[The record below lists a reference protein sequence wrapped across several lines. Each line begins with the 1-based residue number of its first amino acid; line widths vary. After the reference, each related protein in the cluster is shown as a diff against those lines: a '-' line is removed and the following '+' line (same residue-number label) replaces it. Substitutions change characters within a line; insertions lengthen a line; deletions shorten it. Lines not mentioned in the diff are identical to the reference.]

1 MRVAL
6 YARVS
11 TDIQVRDGDSIEAQL
26 DALRKYAKKNGYEI
40 AGEYIDN
47 GISGTLLDERD
58 ELQRMLDDVRDGK
71 IDLVAFTR
79 LDRYFRNLKHYLN
92 TQSTLDEH
100 NVPWVAIWESYTTA
114 TAAGRLIINQML
126 SFAQFESEN
135 TTVRINH
142 VFDYKKQKHEAL
154 SGKHPFGYMIDS
166 KHYVPDPTTADLAR
180 QVFDIYLATGSL
192 CETLRQTKDWGVPKT
207 QRAMKLMLQN
217 RKYIGECY
225 GIEDYCEPIID
236 RETFDLVQEKLKRN
250 VKKPRKYDYIFT
262 GLVYCSD
269 CKRRM
274 TGQTQE
280 YHQKKIRYKVY
291 ACGFHFRTIPTCTNP
306 KCLNE
311 AKTEKYLV
319 ENLKNL
325 VFAEIHEGENKKH
338 PNYEKQIEAIE
349 RKIARVKD
357 LYVNELIGLDEYKT
371 DVERYKADIERIR
384 IDMRKYSTKTKN
396 ALKQLVGTNIEDW
409 YWTLTVPEKRTLWSG
424 VIDKIW
430 YGSDKQIKV
439 DFL

>member
-1 MRVAL
+1 MRVGL

-11 TDIQVRDGDSIEAQL
+11 TDIQAREGDSIEAQL
-26 DALRKYAKKNGYEI
+26 DALRKYAKDHSYI
-40 AGEYIDN
+40 IVGEFCDD
-47 GISGTLLDERD
+47 GVSGTLLEERD
-58 ELQRMLDDVRDGK
+58 ELQNLLDAVKRGE
-71 IDLVAFTR
+71 IDLILFTR
-79 LDRYFRNLKHYLN
+79 LDRWFRSIRHYLN
-92 TQSTLDEH
+92 VQDQLDRYG
-100 NVPWVAIWESYTTA
+100 VPWKSIWESFETISPQ
-114 TAAGRLIINQML
+114 GRFMVNQTM
-126 SFAQFESEN
+126 SFAQYESET

-154 SGKHPFGYMIDS
+154 SGKHPFGYMIDN

-207 QRAMKLMLQN
+207 QRAMKMMLQN

-236 RETFDLVQEKLKRN
+236 KETFDLVQEKLKRN